1 MNVFL
6 SWSGSKSKA
15 IAEILQKYLPS
26 IINRV
31 KPWLSAQH
39 IDAGARWSAEIAKSL
54 ESSNIGILCVTA
66 DNQNAPWILFEAGA
80 ISKLTASGLAI
91 VLRIDLKASEV
102 VPPLG
107 QFQSIGLERDEI
119 WKMITTINKAGSSL
133 ISETTLRTT
142 FDALWNQINAE
153 IEEALNAHA
162 SKPPATRSDR
172 EMIEEVLALVRSQ
185 DAANQ
190 RLYLRL
196 TKIDKRLE
204 NDQLDSVLSAGAY
217 NGLYG
222 QPANN
227 PLLKPFSALDLL
239 RSVAKVNTIYAEVPP
254 ANVPRREAAAA
265 DQDIEHD
272 NDDNKNE

>member
-1 MNVFL
+1 
-6 SWSGSKSKA
+6 
-15 IAEILQKYLPS
+15 
-26 IINRV
+26 
-31 KPWLSAQH
+31 
-39 IDAGARWSAEIAKSL
+39 
-54 ESSNIGILCVTA
+54 
-66 DNQNAPWILFEAGA
+66 
-80 ISKLTASGLAI
+80 LA
-91 VLRIDLKASEV
+91 
-102 VPPLG
+102 
-107 QFQSIGLERDEI
+107 
-119 WKMITTINKAGSSL
+119 
-133 ISETTLRTT
+133 
-142 FDALWNQINAE
+142 
-153 IEEALNAHA
+153 
-162 SKPPATRSDR
+162 
-172 EMIEEVLALVRSQ
+172 RSQ

-196 TKIDKRLE
+196 TKSDKRLE